1 MTLRFPRFAVLAVLV
16 MLGASLQAQPKYVD
30 GIVAVLG
37 RNIVLKSDVD
47 QQYESQARQAPEG
60 QAASKCEVFEN
71 LLLEKLLLHQAKI
84 DSVTVSEDE
93 VEMNI
98 DRRINV
104 FIQQIG
110 SRQKLEQ
117 YYDKSIVE
125 IKEEMTPL
133 IRDQMVAQRMMQEIH
148 SDIEITPSEVRAYYN
163 EIPEDSLPLINA
175 EVEYSEIVRYPE
187 PTEKARQEAIE
198 RLEKLKERIEE
209 GSSFNTM
216 AVLYSEDPGSAKKG
230 GEYKGIQRGQFVKE
244 FEAVAFNLEVGEISD
259 PFRTEYGYHIVQLQ
273 MKRGQ
278 ELDLRHILIKPKI
291 SPEQL
296 SKAED
301 FLDSLRTVIQK
312 DTLTF
317 SEAARRYSNA
327 EDSRLNGGK
336 VVNPQTGDLRWE
348 TGQLPK
354 NIFYA
359 LEDLEQDSISE
370 PVFFRNEEER
380 EGYRLVRLLNR
391 TKAHVANLTSDYQR
405 VKESALEQ
413 KKQEALQDWVE
424 DKLNSTYVRVNNEN
438 LNCEFQ
444 RSWVEKSTRYVE

>member
-133 IRDQMVAQRMMQEIH
+133 IRDQMVAQRMMQEIQ

>member
-1 MTLRFPRFAVLAVLV
+1 MPLSLPRLSILAALIMLV
-16 MLGASLQAQPKYVD
+16 SSLQAQPKYVD

-47 QQYESQARQAPEG
+47 QQYKSQARQAPEG
-60 QAASKCEVFEN
+60 QSVSKCEVFEN

-148 SDIEITPSEVRAYYN
+148 SDIEITPSEVRSYYN
-163 EIPEDSLPLINA
+163 DIPEDSLPLINA

-187 PTEKARQEAIE
+187 PTEEARQEAID

-301 FLDSLRTVIQK
+301 FLDSLRTVIRK
-312 DTLTF
+312 DTITF
-317 SEAARRYSNA
+317 AQAARRYSKA

-359 LEDLEQDSISE
+359 LEELEQDSISE
-370 PVFFRNEEER
+370 PVFFRNEEDR
-380 EGYRLVRLLNR
+380 EGYRLVKLINR

-405 VKESALEQ
+405 IKEAALNQ